1 MLTLLVLRVS
11 LSRLLRAGPARL
23 ATMQCGCSPTNI
35 DWLAAGERVGIAD
48 VFTSCLHLGCEP
60 TELTCAP
67 VADDPF
73 IYAIHFARLC
83 LVDVACATGPR
94 RKAFICVCA
103 VRCGTCYTPLP
114 VLGIGTGSTA
124 AVPRQRFLSQFPWR
138 TVPRYPGTDDERLR
152 IGWQV
157 RTTVS
162 DASTPTDRSNPG
174 GERRWFVLT

>member
-11 LSRLLRAGPARL
+11 LSGLLRAGPARL

-114 VLGIGTGSTA
+114 VLGIGTGRPRPYLDSGFCHSFHGARYLDTL
-124 AVPRQRFLSQFPWR
+124 VPMMIDS
-138 TVPRYPGTDDERLR
+138 E
-152 IGWQV
+152 
-157 RTTVS
+157 
-162 DASTPTDRSNPG
+162 
-174 GERRWFVLT
+174 